1 MGIDELQAKI
11 RKLKNPSIVAL
22 CPELSLL
29 PPYLL
34 AQARAELGDTL
45 DAAAESYRRFCFAI
59 LDALVESVPAVSVE
73 SGCFFALGAA
83 GVAAIQ
89 DVLRC
94 AREKGYYVLLDLMRC
109 DLPPAVDTL
118 AESCFGELKIGD
130 AAFTPYPCDGVIL
143 SAYLGSDGAKPFTKF
158 CAAGKTVFLIARSSN
173 KSAREVQDLLSGD
186 RVVYQV
192 MADLA
197 MRWSGDLFGR
207 NDYSQI
213 GIVAGL
219 TNAPVLRSLRQK
231 YDRLFL
237 LVPGFGTQGG
247 AIRDTQYAFDR
258 LGHGAA
264 IMAGRSILYAYQK
277 QGGDGTDFAEQ
288 ARLAA
293 EKMRTQILGYVTV
306 L

>member
-1 MGIDELQAKI
+1 MLYPVTPYDAKGLLI
-11 RKLKNPSIVAL
+11 SALEQDNPVIFFESQRCYDRVERFHAGGVPASPYAISIGEPDVKRSGEDLTILTVGEAL
-22 CPELSLL
+22 YE
-29 PPYLL
+29 
-34 AQARAELGDTL
+34 AA
-45 DAAAESYRRFCFAI
+45 DAA
-59 LDALVESVPAVSVE
+59 DA
-73 SGCFFALGAA
+73 
-83 GVAAIQ
+83 
-89 DVLRC
+89 
-94 AREKGYYVLLDLMRC
+94 
-109 DLPPAVDTL
+109 L